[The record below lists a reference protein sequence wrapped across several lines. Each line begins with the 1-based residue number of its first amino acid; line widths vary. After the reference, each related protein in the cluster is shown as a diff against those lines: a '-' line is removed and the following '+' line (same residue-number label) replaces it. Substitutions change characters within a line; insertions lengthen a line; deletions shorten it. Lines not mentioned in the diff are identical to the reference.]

1 MKNMIHTYISLF
13 VFSIFIV
20 GCSGDNDAEETNS
33 QGEHVE
39 NVDSTMND
47 QDSSMIEEIDT
58 ASNEEYVSE
67 EDEMEKLNEEH
78 KQLTFCDCVKKQ
90 KELDDAME
98 LEEDDAKLMDIL
110 DEMERLV
117 NEECKVLTVGPNRTP
132 DERAAHKRKVRKC
145 LGS

>member
-1 MKNMIHTYISLF
+1 MKNMIHTYIALF
-13 VFSIFIV
+13 VISIFIV
-20 GCSGDNDAEETNS
+20 GCSGDNDAEETNA

-39 NVDSTMND
+39 KIDSTMND
-47 QDSSMIEEIDT
+47 QDSSMVEEIDT
-58 ASNEEYVSE
+58 ASAEAYVSE
-67 EDEMEKLNEEH
+67 EDDLEKLNEEH

>member
-13 VFSIFIV
+13 VISIFIV
-20 GCSGDNDAEETNS
+20 GCSGDNDAEETNA

-39 NVDSTMND
+39 KIDSTMND
-47 QDSSMIEEIDT
+47 QDSSMVEEIDT
-58 ASNEEYVSE
+58 ASAEAYVSE
-67 EDEMEKLNEEH
+67 EDDLEKLNEEH

>member
-39 NVDSTMND
+39 NVDSTMNN